1 MKISDLKQRALDLF
15 EYKRLRD
22 KVVIKELIRDMS
34 NVKSG
39 DTEEEQ
45 IFKIYEQ
52 VKNYNT

>member
-1 MKISDLKQRALDLF
+1 LKISDLKQRALDLF

-39 DTEEEQ
+39 DTDEEQ